1 MDDGS
6 TCRDPYPSALDSCS
20 CYLDVDMAHD
30 YEMVHLAERED
41 PRDINMASSSTNTL
55 LEHSRKG
62 RISERLF
69 VVHVLHS
76 VLLVI
81 CLIILV
87 AGINRWEHRVS
98 VNVQKASQVASYISV
113 GFQAFFTASILVLFW
128 LSRSIAIDDAIRHP
142 QTLLDLDMRLQA
154 WTGLGPSLTNWLYEP
169 GRVLSR
175 LSPILSTIPIY
186 FVAGTV
192 LQITS
197 SGVLGVNVYN
207 YTSTTTDDYAA
218 TNHMG
223 SYSGIDDIFGNRGLS
238 WWFAAEEN
246 TGLWQAARQNMFLP
260 DINNTQTPGL
270 QGRLLHDI
278 PNVLHNTF
286 DLAHVNGT
294 RINVQCSQPQDVL
307 MEALLLP
314 QGINDT
320 SVALHSNDSK
330 YVSNAT
336 NTDYDDQ
343 VWLNV
348 SMSVPPYWDSSVPGL
363 NFSSLW
369 SQSPYAFETDQTS
382 MELPTK
388 VILQV
393 WAFSNNTNVSIGHHQ
408 VIFALATG
416 DPSVLI
422 RDSNNSTGI
431 YSNFTIIPG
440 RNVSDCLHECN
451 IWSGSDCD
459 NRCKPQPVPGY
470 LQVIGCSM
478 HTTQVNVSVT
488 ETGLLPKEF
497 TQGEHAPHEWVSFEW
512 EQQSEVI
519 MDRQFLIIFS
529 PAPSFDDPTGQTAID
544 RGYTGAE
551 RLLKRALV
559 GSDGWHPTGM
569 NLSRL
574 ESDMELLSASYFWNY
589 WQTCDFPK
597 VLAPD
602 YVECDSFRFM
612 TASNWDRVVAA
623 DFTGTET
630 RARLEVVIWR
640 AAVSV
645 GCSLVMAV
653 LAMGLLGMKTDLGP
667 GESLKGTR
675 FVETVA
681 LMRGSGLPGLVVDMG
696 PGVDRV
702 PLRYGVCKD
711 GSGANLDVAVDQS

>member
-1 MDDGS
+1 
-6 TCRDPYPSALDSCS
+6 
-20 CYLDVDMAHD
+20 MAYD

-41 PRDINMASSSTNTL
+41 LRQGDNMSSSSTL
-55 LEHSRKG
+55 LKHPRRN
-62 RISERLF
+62 RISKRHF

-81 CLIILV
+81 CLIILI
-87 AGINRWEHRVS
+87 AGINKWEHRVS

-128 LSRSIAIDDAIRHP
+128 LSRGIAVDDAIRHP

-154 WTGLGPSLTNWLYEP
+154 RAGLGPSLTNWLYGP
-169 GRVLSR
+169 GNMLSR
-175 LSPILSTIPIY
+175 LSPILSAIPIY
-186 FVAGTV
+186 FVAGAV

-207 YTSTTTDDYAA
+207 YTSTTTDDYA
-218 TNHMG
+218 TNNHMG
-223 SYSGIDDIFGNRGLS
+223 SYSGIDDIFGNRGDS
-238 WWFAAEEN
+238 WMFAAEDN
-246 TGLWQAARQNMFLP
+246 IGLWQAARQNMFLP
-260 DINNTQTPGL
+260 DVNNTQTPGL

-278 PNVLHNTF
+278 PSVVHNTF
-286 DLAHVNGT
+286 DLAHVNST

-307 MEALLLP
+307 VEALLLP

-320 SVALHSNDSK
+320 SVALHSNASK

-336 NTDYDDQ
+336 NTGYDDQ

-348 SMSVPPYWDSSVPGL
+348 SMSAPPYWDSSVPGL

-369 SQSPYAFETDQTS
+369 SQLPYSRETDQTS

-388 VILQV
+388 VILQP
-393 WAFSNNTNVSIGHHQ
+393 WAFSHNINVSIGHHQ

-422 RDSNNSTGI
+422 RDSRGSAGV

-440 RNVSDCLHECN
+440 RNVTDCLHLCDLSQN
-451 IWSGSDCD
+451 YCD
-459 NRCKPQPVPGY
+459 NYCKPQPVPGY
-470 LQVIGCSM
+470 MQVIGCSM

-488 ETGLLPKEF
+488 ETGLLSNEF
-497 TQGEHAPHEWVSFEW
+497 TQWEHVPHEWVSFKW
-512 EQQSEVI
+512 EQQSEII

-529 PAPSFDDPTGQTAID
+529 PAPSFDDPTGETAIS

-559 GSDGWHPTGM
+559 GSDGWQSTGM

-589 WQTCDFPK
+589 WQACDFPK
-597 VLAPD
+597 ALAPD
-602 YVECDSFRFM
+602 YVECNSFRFLS
-612 TASNWDRVVAA
+612 ASNFPRYVAA
-623 DFTGTET
+623 DFTRTET

-640 AAVSV
+640 AAVSL
-645 GCSLVMAV
+645 GCSLVMMA
-653 LAMGLLGMKTDLGP
+653 LAMGLLGMKTDLRP

-681 LMRGSGLPGLVVDMG
+681 LMRGSGLPGLV
-696 PGVDRV
+696 GVDRV
-702 PLRYGVCKD
+702 PLR
-711 GSGANLDVAVDQS
+711 